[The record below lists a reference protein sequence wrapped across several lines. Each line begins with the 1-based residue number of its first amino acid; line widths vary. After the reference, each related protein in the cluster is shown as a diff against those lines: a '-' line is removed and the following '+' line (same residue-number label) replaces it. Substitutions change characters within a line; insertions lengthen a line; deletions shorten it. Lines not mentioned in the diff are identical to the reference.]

1 MEHISGQKCVPC
13 ANVTGP
19 THEYDI
25 NGYTKRQCHPYA
37 LGRVLETRN
46 FYQVVY
52 MAGEQQLKVS
62 NVLKPFIS

>member
-19 THEYDI
+19 IHDYDI

-37 LGRVLETRN
+37 LGRVLETGN
-46 FYQVVY
+46 FYEVVY
-52 MAGEQQLKVS
+52 MLVDS
-62 NVLKPFIS
+62 N